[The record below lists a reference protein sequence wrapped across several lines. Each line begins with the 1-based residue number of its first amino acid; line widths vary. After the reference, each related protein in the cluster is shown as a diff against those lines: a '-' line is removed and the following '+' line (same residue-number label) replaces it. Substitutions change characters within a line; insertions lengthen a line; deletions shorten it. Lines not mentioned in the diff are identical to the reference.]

1 MYGSFSK
8 FATFTGSLGRAYTRI
23 TMSTQ
28 QTNAA
33 DASRIANPHML
44 NRKKGFFERLWIHK
58 ELTIIGV
65 AFLVYMIIFQYIP
78 IWGWLMAFTD
88 YNPGLGI
95 LGSEWVG
102 LEHFRALFGFER
114 FWRAFRNTLA
124 MSMLN
129 MLFGTL
135 AAIVLALAI
144 NEMKLRGFK
153 RTIQTV
159 SYLPHF
165 VSWVVA
171 ANIVLNVLSVYD
183 GVVNRILVG
192 MGIIDQPVL
201 WMGRPEWFWIIIA
214 LSNTWKTMG
223 FSSIVYLAA
232 MAGIHDELYEAAA
245 IDGAGRLRR
254 IWHITLP
261 GIMPTFVILIII
273 RLGHLLNAGFEQQLL
288 LGNDMVNDVAEVIPI
303 FVLRFGLIFGRFSFS
318 TASGIF
324 QSFIAV
330 LMILIANAIARKTK
344 QEALF

>member
-1 MYGSFSK
+1 
-8 FATFTGSLGRAYTRI
+8 
-23 TMSTQ
+23 MSTQ
-28 QTNAA
+28 QTIPSSALPSA
-33 DASRIANPHML
+33 RTST
-44 NRKKGFFERLWIHK
+44 RKKPFLERLWIHK
-58 ELTIIGV
+58 ELTIIGIG
-65 AFLVYMIIFQYIP
+65 FLIYMIIFQYIP
-78 IWGWLMAFTD
+78 IWGWLMAFTN

-95 LGSEWVG
+95 FGSEWVG
-102 LEHFRALFGFER
+102 LEHFRNLFAFER

-129 MLFGTL
+129 MLFGTI
-135 AAIVLALAI
+135 AAIGLALAI
-144 NEMKLRGFK
+144 NEMKLKSFK

-183 GVVNRILVG
+183 GIVNRFLLAV
-192 MGIIDQPVL
+192 GIIDQPVL

-214 LSNTWKTMG
+214 LSNTWKSMG
-223 FSSIVYLAA
+223 WSSIVYLAA
-232 MAGIHDELYEAAA
+232 MAGINGELYEAAS

-261 GIMPTFVILIII
+261 GIMPTFVILLII
-273 RLGHLLNAGFEQQLL
+273 RLGYLLNAGFEQQLL

-303 FVLRFGLIFGRFSFS
+303 FVLRYGLVFGRFSFS

-324 QSFIAV
+324 QSVVSVI
-330 LMILIANAIARKTK
+330 MILIANTVARKTK

>member
-1 MYGSFSK
+1 
-8 FATFTGSLGRAYTRI
+8 
-23 TMSTQ
+23 MSTQ
-28 QTNAA
+28 QTIPPSALSSA
-33 DASRIANPHML
+33 RAST
-44 NRKKGFFERLWIHK
+44 RKKPFLERLWIHK
-58 ELTIIGV
+58 ELTIIGIG
-65 AFLVYMIIFQYIP
+65 FLVYMIIFQYIP
-78 IWGWLMAFTD
+78 IWGWLMAFTN

-95 LGSEWVG
+95 FGSEWVG
-102 LEHFRALFGFER
+102 LEHFRNLFAFER

-129 MLFGTL
+129 MLFGTI
-135 AAIVLALAI
+135 AAIGLALAI
-144 NEMKLRGFK
+144 NEMKLKSFK

-183 GVVNRILVG
+183 GIVNRFLLAV
-192 MGIIDQPVL
+192 GIIDQPVL

-214 LSNTWKTMG
+214 LSNTWKSMG
-223 FSSIVYLAA
+223 WSSIVYLAA
-232 MAGIHDELYEAAA
+232 MAGINGELYEAAS

-254 IWHITLP
+254 IWHITVP
-261 GIMPTFVILIII
+261 GIMPTFVILLII
-273 RLGHLLNAGFEQQLL
+273 RLGYLLNAGFEQQLL

-303 FVLRFGLIFGRFSFS
+303 FVLRYGLVFGRFSFS

-324 QSFIAV
+324 QSVVSVI
-330 LMILIANAIARKTK
+330 MILIANTVARKTK

>member
-1 MYGSFSK
+1 
-8 FATFTGSLGRAYTRI
+8 
-23 TMSTQ
+23 MSTQ
-28 QTNAA
+28 QTSAQQA
-33 DASRIANPHML
+33 GGLSGPPML
-44 NRKKGFFERLWIHK
+44 NKRKGFFARLWIHK

-65 AFLVYMIIFQYIP
+65 GFLIYMIIFQYLP

-95 LGSEWVG
+95 FGSEWVG
-102 LEHFRALFGFER
+102 LEHFRALFSFER

-129 MLFGTL
+129 MLFGTV
-135 AAIVLALAI
+135 AAITLALAI
-144 NEMKLRGFK
+144 NEMRLKGFK

-183 GVVNRILVG
+183 GVINRILVG
-192 MGIIDQPVL
+192 IGVIDNPVL

-223 FSSIVYLAA
+223 WSSIVYLAA
-232 MAGIHDELYEAAA
+232 MAGISPDLYEAAD

-261 GIMPTFVILIII
+261 SIMPTFVVLLII
-273 RLGHLLNAGFEQQLL
+273 RLGYLLNAGFEQQLL
-288 LGNDMVNDVAEVIPI
+288 LGNDMVNDVSEVIPI
-303 FVLRFGLIFGRFSFS
+303 FVLRFGLVFGRFSFS

-324 QSFIAV
+324 QSVIAV
-330 LMILIANAIARKTK
+330 LMILIANTVARKTK